1 MTNMEKK
8 PSTLKTWNRKLH
20 IHLGL
25 YMLLFIWLFSI
36 SGLLMNHTAWFS
48 HQPTRSP
55 AEQTVTVLTEGTDM
69 AKAQD
74 VMKQLGITGE
84 VLLRGP
90 KKEGF
95 FNFGVIRPNKRVFVN
110 IDLLTDVAKLN
121 NVDLSIA
128 GTLGDMH
135 TFTGVR
141 GIWREK
147 PSIRDWLPTQI
158 WSLCMDAICVGL
170 LFLIGSSLYMG
181 WQLKDRRKGYF
192 VSLMLGVAASSF
204 FLWGLAASGI

>member
-1 MTNMEKK
+1 MTDKK
-8 PSTLKTWNRKLH
+8 RNLSTLKQWNRKLH
-20 IHLGL
+20 IYVGL
-25 YMLLFIWLFSI
+25 YLLLFIWLFSI
-36 SGLLMNHTAWFS
+36 SGLLMNHTSWFG
-48 HQPTRSP
+48 HQPIRSP

-74 VMKQLGITGE
+74 VMEQLGITGE

-95 FNFGVIRPNKRVFVN
+95 FNFGVIRPNKRVFVSV
-110 IDLLTDVAKLN
+110 DLQASVAKLN

-128 GTLGDMH
+128 GTLGDLH

-147 PSIRDWLPTQI
+147 PSIRDWLPTRI
-158 WSLCMDAICVGL
+158 WSFCMDAICGGL

-181 WQLKDRRKGYF
+181 WQLKDQRKGYV
-192 VSLMLGVAASSF
+192 VSLVLGVAASSF

>member
-1 MTNMEKK
+1 M
-8 PSTLKTWNRKLH
+8 
-20 IHLGL
+20 GL
-25 YMLLFIWLFSI
+25 YLLLFIWLFSI
-36 SGLLMNHTAWFS
+36 SGLLMNHTAWFG
-48 HQPTRSP
+48 HQPVRSP

-110 IDLLTDVAKLN
+110 IDLQTSVAKLN
-121 NVDLSIA
+121 NVDLSIS
-128 GTLGDMH
+128 GTLGDLH

-158 WSLCMDAICVGL
+158 WSFCMDAICVGL

-181 WQLKDRRKGYF
+181 WQLKDQRKGYV
-192 VSLMLGVAASSF
+192 VSLVLGVMVSSF
-204 FLWGLAASGI
+204 FLWGLAASGM

>member
-1 MTNMEKK
+1 MAD
-8 PSTLKTWNRKLH
+8 KTMRLASLSSWNRKLH
-20 IHLGL
+20 IYVGL
-25 YMLLFIWLFSI
+25 YMLFFIWLFSI
-36 SGLLMNHTAWFS
+36 SGLLMNHTDWFT

-55 AEQTVTVLTEGTDM
+55 AEQTVSVLAEGTDL

-90 KKEGF
+90 RKPGY
-95 FNFGVIRPNKRVFVN
+95 FNFGVIRPNRRVFVT
-110 IDLLTDVAKLN
+110 IDLQTSVAKLS
-121 NVDLSIA
+121 NVDLPMASV
-128 GTLGDMH
+128 LGDLH

-141 GIWREK
+141 GIWREE

-158 WSLCMDAICVGL
+158 WSLCIDAVCVGL
-170 LFLIGSSLYMG
+170 LFLVGSSLYMG
-181 WQLKDRRKGYF
+181 SQLKGQRIGF
-192 VSLMLGVAASSF
+192 MVSLALGVVLSSF

>member
-1 MTNMEKK
+1 MDKTKK
-8 PSTLKTWNRKLH
+8 FSILKKWNRKLH
-20 IHLGL
+20 IYVGL

-36 SGLLMNHTAWFS
+36 SGLLMNHTAWFAN
-48 HQPTRSP
+48 QPTRSP
-55 AEQTVTVLTEGTDM
+55 AEQTVTVLAEGTDM

-74 VMKQLGITGE
+74 VMKQLGLTGE

-90 KKEGF
+90 RKEGF

-110 IDLLTDVAKLN
+110 IDLQTSVAKLN
-121 NVDLSIA
+121 HVDLSIA
-128 GTLGDMH
+128 GTLADMH

-141 GIWREK
+141 GLWREK
-147 PSIRDWLPTQI
+147 PSVRDWLPTRS
-158 WSLCMDAICVGL
+158 WSFCMDAICVGL

-181 WQLKDRRKGYF
+181 WQLNDQRKGYV
-192 VSLMLGVAASSF
+192 VSLVLGVVASSF

>member
-1 MTNMEKK
+1 MTHKNKLL
-8 PSTLKTWNRKLH
+8 STLKQWNRKLH
-20 IHLGL
+20 IYVGL
-25 YMLLFIWLFSI
+25 YLLLFIWLFSI
-36 SGLLMNHTAWFS
+36 SGLLMNHPAWFG
-48 HQPTRSP
+48 HQPVRSP
-55 AEQTVTVLTEGTDM
+55 AEQTVTVMTEGTDM

-110 IDLLTDVAKLN
+110 IDLQASVAKLN
-121 NVDLSIA
+121 NVDLSIS
-128 GTLGDMH
+128 GTLGDLH

-158 WSLCMDAICVGL
+158 WSFCMDAICVGL

-181 WQLKDRRKGYF
+181 WQLKDQRKGYV
-192 VSLMLGVAASSF
+192 VSLVLGVMVSSF
-204 FLWGLAASGI
+204 FLWGLAASGM

>member
-1 MTNMEKK
+1 
-8 PSTLKTWNRKLH
+8 
-20 IHLGL
+20 
-25 YMLLFIWLFSI
+25 
-36 SGLLMNHTAWFS
+36 MNHTAWFAN
-48 HQPTRSP
+48 QPTRSP
-55 AEQTVTVLTEGTDM
+55 AEQTVTVLSDGTDI
-69 AKAQD
+69 AKAKD

-95 FNFGVIRPNKRVFVN
+95 FHFGVIRPNKRVFVN
-110 IDLLTDVAKLN
+110 IDLQTGVAKLN
-121 NVDLSIA
+121 NVELSIA

-141 GIWREK
+141 RIWRED

-158 WSLCMDAICVGL
+158 WSLCIDGICVGL
-170 LFLIGSSLYMG
+170 ILLTCSAIYMG
-181 WQLKDRRKGYF
+181 WQFKDQRRGYMI
-192 VSLMLGVAASSF
+192 SLVLGTVISSF